1 MDTPIT
7 NKRIL
12 IVDDQSV
19 IRDLLKTVLESYGHT
34 VESAE
39 DGYEAL
45 AKIKLDIDLVLL
57 DVEMPKMD
65 GFEVAR
71 RLRAD
76 PDGRDIP
83 ICMVTGNTSQ
93 EDRLRAVKA
102 GANDFVAKPVDETE
116 LHVRT
121 NSLLE
126 RKEAQDAVKRQ
137 KEDLERQVEKRTADL
152 RKALDNMASAQR
164 LTNEAHLDT
173 ITRLVLAAEYKDVDT
188 AQHIQ
193 RVSHIGELL
202 GLRLILPPHEIELL
216 RIAIPMHDVGKLG
229 IPDHI
234 LLKPGKLDDAEFGV
248 MKQHTEIGGR
258 ILNGS
263 PSELLQ
269 AGETIALAHHEKW
282 DGTGYPNGLKG
293 NDIPLWGRICAVAD
307 VFDALTSERPYKKA
321 FDVDRAVGI
330 IKEGRGTHFDPE
342 LVDIF
347 SDNFNQVVEI
357 TKRFSSSNPSSEE
370 FQSNDLQS

>member
-1 MDTPIT
+1 
-7 NKRIL
+7 
-12 IVDDQSV
+12 
-19 IRDLLKTVLESYGHT
+19 
-34 VESAE
+34 
-39 DGYEAL
+39 
-45 AKIKLDIDLVLL
+45 
-57 DVEMPKMD
+57 
-65 GFEVAR
+65 
-71 RLRAD
+71 
-76 PDGRDIP
+76 
-83 ICMVTGNTSQ
+83 MVTGNTSQ

>member
-321 FDVDRAVGI
+321 FDVDRAFGI